1 MEERFHRASFH
12 PDLLLVPERDDDAPR
27 FGRAL
32 PADSAA
38 PLFASERL
46 KKRLEDAVT
55 SFGGCSHLAGE
66 LTGQHGD
73 AMVINRASVESVR
86 NQGTHPPPPPPRS
99 MQRPLARSLHPPPPP
114 PH

>member
-1 MEERFHRASFH
+1 MERWERLHRASFH

-55 SFGGCSHLAGE
+55 SFGGCSHLGE
-66 LTGQHGD
+66 LTGQRGD
-73 AMVINRASVESVR
+73 SMVINRASVESVR
-86 NQGTHPPPPPPRS
+86 NQGTTCLLYTSPSPRD
-99 MQRPLARSLHPPPPP
+99 RTRSRMPSSA
-114 PH
+114 